1 MCSLVSDGKALN
13 LVPVIHCTC
22 NDGLIHEHLLFEGKN
37 PAHKKL
43 MKSVA
48 NEIHKAAA
56 AAKLSRELISAAS
69 MAHAQTR
76 SRLKSENSVTTDSTT
91 DSFVL
96 ARKGQS
102 DLSTDNFR

>member
-1 MCSLVSDGKALN
+1 
-13 LVPVIHCTC
+13 
-22 NDGLIHEHLLFEGKN
+22 
-37 PAHKKL
+37 

-69 MAHAQTR
+69 MAQAQTR
-76 SRLKSENSVTTDSTT
+76 SQLKSENSVTTDSTT